1 MTFTLQCHQEK
12 EVHRDYAG
20 SLIANCS
27 WSMNCLI
34 ANESWFGFNTPSS
47 KTLQHVSF
55 HKLQVV
61 YVIILTL
68 SVVAC
73 PSGSPTCCSTNALL
87 KLHHYV
93 ARVELIGA
101 ICLGYER
108 VLPYPPKLIWHRSS
122 LKIKWIANSGAVWHS
137 GHIGFAW
144 PPHLIMM
151 PKLLILLDSS

>member
-1 MTFTLQCHQEK
+1 MTFTLQCYREK
-12 EVHRDYAG
+12 EVHRDYDG

-27 WSMNCLI
+27 WSMNCLN
-34 ANESWFGFNTPSS
+34 ANESWFGFNAPSS

-68 SVVAC
+68 SVVVC
-73 PSGSPTCCSTNALL
+73 PASSPTCCSTNALL

-122 LKIKWIANSGAVWHS
+122 LTSSGSQFQASYGIVDRLGLLGHLVW
-137 GHIGFAW
+137 
-144 PPHLIMM
+144 
-151 PKLLILLDSS
+151 